1 MTSGMVSVDH
11 HRELI
16 DAKDTRIAELHEQ
29 VAKWTRLALDNER
42 DVSVTLAM
50 VQEFV
55 TRAVERNEHDSIRD
69 AVRAAFDD
77 TGISGGEMC
86 EIVERLDICSVDY
99 VSRQYEVTL
108 TIPVTITLSVEACDE
123 DAAEEV
129 AKDEAECNGLD
140 NYYMDVDWYRADIYD
155 VREV

>member
-16 DAKDTRIAELHEQ
+16 DTKDARIAELHEQ

-55 TRAVERNEHDSIRD
+55 AWHLERGEHES
-69 AVRAAFDD
+69 VRAAVQAALKD

-86 EIVERLDICSVDY
+86 EIVERLGICGVDY
-99 VSRQYEVTL
+99 VSREYEVTL

-123 DAAEEV
+123 DAAEE
-129 AKDEAECNGLD
+129 AARDEAECNGLD
-140 NYYMDVDWYRADIYD
+140 NYYMDIDWYRVDIYE